1 MAHQEP
7 DAFEQLLC
15 NAYPNPERMDCP
27 GAAITRRLAQRQ
39 LPIDHPAV
47 VHVGRCS
54 PCFREFKAFQGTF
67 LRRQAVLRGISAAA
81 LVAVV
86 SCASTYLLLR
96 RPWQDNQPREA
107 VVNLQEHPIFRG
119 TDESSLM
126 PKPIMLP
133 RGRLTLRIRLPV
145 ASEPG
150 TYEVEFLRPGASDPI
165 AKASGQSEMIGNQ
178 AELHIRADAPLRPG
192 AYVMG
197 VRRIPQRWQTYPVIV
212 GDP

>member
-7 DAFEQLLC
+7 DAFEQLLR
-15 NAYPNPERMDCP
+15 NAYPNPERVDCP
-27 GAAITRRLAQRQ
+27 GDTITRRLAQRR

-54 PCFREFKAFQGTF
+54 PCFREFKAFQARF
-67 LRRQAVLRGISAAA
+67 LRRHAMIRAMSVAA

-86 SCASTYLLLR
+86 SCVSTYLLLR
-96 RPWQDNQPREA
+96 QPWQDNQPREA
-107 VVNLQEHPIFRG
+107 SVNLQEHPILRG
-119 TDESSLM
+119 IDDSS
-126 PKPIMLP
+126 PISKPIMLP

-150 TYEVEFLRPGASDPI
+150 AYEVEFLRPGDSDPI
-165 AKASGQSEMIGNQ
+165 AKAAGQSEIIANQ
-178 AELHIRADAPLRPG
+178 AELHITADAPLRPG

-197 VRRIPQRWQTYPVIV
+197 VRRIPQGWQTYPVIV

>member
-7 DAFEQLLC
+7 DAFEQLLL
-15 NAYPNPERMDCP
+15 NAYPNPERVDCP
-27 GAAITRRLAQRQ
+27 GDTVTRRLAHRG

-47 VHVGRCS
+47 THISRCS
-54 PCFREFKAFQGTF
+54 PCFREFKTFQATF
-67 LRRQAVLRGISAAA
+67 LHRRAVLRALSIAAV
-81 LVAVV
+81 VAIV

-96 RPWQDNQPREA
+96 QPWRDNQAREA
-107 VVNLQEHPIFRG
+107 IVNLQEHPILRG
-119 TDESSLM
+119 ADESSLI
-126 PKPIMLP
+126 PKPIILP

-150 TYEVEFLRPGASDPI
+150 TYEVEFLRPGDSDPI

-178 AELHIRADAPLRPG
+178 AELHMTADAPLRPG

-197 VRRIPQRWQTYPVIV
+197 VRRIPLTWQTYPVIV